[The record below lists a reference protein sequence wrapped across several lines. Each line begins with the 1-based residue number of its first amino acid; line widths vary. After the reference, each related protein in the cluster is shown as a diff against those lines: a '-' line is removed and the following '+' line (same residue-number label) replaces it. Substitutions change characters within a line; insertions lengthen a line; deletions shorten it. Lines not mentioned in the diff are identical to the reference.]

1 MPLNS
6 SKLVRK
12 TENESKGYATSIVHN
27 QNYNIG
33 FKNPKWKKLILPVSP
48 IINVKFY
55 IGTNF

>member
-33 FKNPKWKKLILPVSP
+33 FKNPK
-48 IINVKFY
+48 
-55 IGTNF
+55 